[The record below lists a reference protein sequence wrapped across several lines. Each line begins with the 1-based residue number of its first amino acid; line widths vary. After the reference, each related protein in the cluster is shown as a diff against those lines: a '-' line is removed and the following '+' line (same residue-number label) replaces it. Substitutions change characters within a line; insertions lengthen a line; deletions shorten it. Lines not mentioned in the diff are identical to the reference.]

1 MRDLADRDSSTISS
15 DEPVMVADE
24 LMRERGVG
32 HMLVQHPHRGR
43 LTGMLSSLD
52 IAGILAGGQ
61 T

>member
-1 MRDLADRDSSTISS
+1 
-15 DEPVMVADE
+15 MVADE

-32 HMLVQHPHRGR
+32 HILVQHARSGR